1 MRNRLR
7 KRTPPASLSK
17 RAVLASLQTS
27 PPDYRVALL
36 TPKSPRHPHWSVSS
50 RVPGTARTTT
60 FPKTHHYARCSVKSH
75 AAVYSSWY
83 FPETNSD
90 SVTQEKQP
98 HSCSPPGGAWRL
110 SEGRKAGYTDTS
122 VGIWGLC
129 SRWENLVP
137 GVGTVISLDGVT
149 SKVRLDD
156 TKGPF

>member
-75 AAVYSSWY
+75 TAVYSSWY

-98 HSCSPPGGAWRL
+98 HSCSPPRRSMAALRRQESRVHRHISGDLRTMLKVGKPRPRGGDSDFL
-110 SEGRKAGYTDTS
+110 GRSD
-122 VGIWGLC
+122 
-129 SRWENLVP
+129 
-137 GVGTVISLDGVT
+137 
-149 SKVRLDD
+149 
-156 TKGPF
+156 F